1 MAQPERAAA
10 EMKRLALVAF
20 IDVLFLVIYIFFLMP
35 HSPADA
41 LADEMV
47 PPGSVVV
54 IAEWTPGLDVDVDLW
69 VQAPDDK
76 PVGYSNKGGLYFNL
90 LRDDLGNHADTTPL
104 NIEYSFTRGQP
115 VGEYVVNVHL
125 FSSKGAGAKVPVHVE
140 ILIRLRNGNSVVI
153 FRRDVVLTYQGQ
165 EMTVQ
170 RFTLDLDSNIVGQSL
185 IPVRLR
191 SAGSTS
197 RPGGGDY
204 GG

>member
-1 MAQPERAAA
+1 
-10 EMKRLALVAF
+10 MKRLALVAF
-20 IDVLFLVIYIFFLMP
+20 IDVLFLVVYIFFLMP

-76 PVGYSNKGGLYFNL
+76 PVGYSNKGGVYFNL
-90 LRDDLGNHADTTPL
+90 LRDDLGNYNDITPL
-104 NIEYSFTRGQP
+104 NIEYSFSRGQP

-125 FSSKGAGAKVPVHVE
+125 FSSKGAAAKVPVHVE

-185 IPVRLR
+185 IPKALR
-191 SAGSTS
+191 SRG
-197 RPGGGDY
+197 RNG
-204 GG
+204 